1 MIPAKL
7 DSRGVAI
14 FLRSG
19 PAIALLSTATW
30 ATAGIFVRW
39 LPGWSPFAIV
49 AGRFFVATIALL
61 PVVLSPKLR
70 RELFSSLQAP
80 YIWSLSL
87 PMIGGFVLGTTAF
100 QMAPVGEVTL
110 LFTTSPLFVAA
121 YKIFSGARL
130 HKNESIGTLLAFIG
144 VGLIML
150 PQISMNG
157 GIEGGGIEGGTSWQT
172 LAGYVFALIGAGL
185 LAVYVLWFGAI
196 AHKGIILRPTN
207 IVFTT
212 CLLGC
217 VLSSLC
223 TVLFASPANAFALDK
238 QSALVILGLGILSTA
253 MSTLLYT
260 IAAQRLPALLAAA
273 ILLTEPLF
281 AVVFASFLLQEIPSL
296 WFGVGSL
303 FVLGGLL
310 AIAQTPPSES

>member
-1 MIPAKL
+1 MSAKL
-7 DSRGVAI
+7 NSQGI
-14 FLRSG
+14 
-19 PAIALLSTATW
+19 AIALLSTATW
-30 ATAGIFVRW
+30 AMAGIFIRW

-61 PVVLSPKLR
+61 PIVLSPKLR
-70 RELFSSLQAP
+70 RELFYSLQTP

-87 PMIGGFVLGTTAF
+87 PMIGGFLLGTAAF

-121 YKIFSGARL
+121 YKILSGARIYR
-130 HKNESIGTLLAFIG
+130 NESVGTLLAFAG

-150 PQISMNG
+150 PQIQTSVA
-157 GIEGGGIEGGTSWQT
+157 GGTSWQT
-172 LAGYVFALIGAGL
+172 LMGYVFALIGAGL

-196 AHKGIILRPTN
+196 ARKGILLRPIN
-207 IVFTT
+207 IVFVT

-223 TVLFASPANAFALDK
+223 TLLLSGSASAFNLNG
-238 QSALVILGLGILSTA
+238 QTALVILGLGVLSTA

-260 IAAQRLPALLAAA
+260 VAAQRLPALLATAF
-273 ILLTEPLF
+273 LLTEPLF
-281 AVVFASFLLQEIPSL
+281 AVMYASVLLKEAPSL
-296 WFGVGSL
+296 WFGFGGV
-303 FVLGGLL
+303 FVLVGLL
-310 AIAQTPPSES
+310 LIAKGAKATA